1 MLRGTLL
8 HSPWHLVPTVQKQ
21 GLCAERLHTNLV
33 QDTEERL
40 DHRVA
45 DIVFGAFAAHKLAVH
60 RLAARKPAHK
70 PVVHR
75 PLAHRLAD
83 HRPVAHR
90 LADHRLVAQR
100 LVAQRLVADHMLADQ
115 MVEQLAGYTPPPCPD
130 PKADHG
136 RVVADHSS
144 AEKAGPGNQG
154 KIPGIRN
161 EV

>member
-1 MLRGTLL
+1 M
-8 HSPWHLVPTVQKQ
+8 VPTVQKQ

-45 DIVFGAFAAHKLAVH
+45 DIVFVAFAAHKLAVH

-83 HRPVAHR
+83 HR
-90 LADHRLVAQR
+90 LAAQR

-136 RVVADHSS
+136 SVVADHSS

-154 KIPGIRN
+154 KIPGSRN

>member
-1 MLRGTLL
+1 MYSGSLR
-8 HSPWHLVPTVQKQ
+8 K
-21 GLCAERLHTNLV
+21 LV
-33 QDTEERL
+33 QDTEERLERL

-45 DIVFGAFAAHKLAVH
+45 DIVLVAFAAHKLAVH
-60 RLAARKPAHK
+60 RLAAHK
-70 PVVHR
+70 PV
-75 PLAHRLAD
+75 AHRLVD

-90 LADHRLVAQR
+90 LVAHKPVAQR

-144 AEKAGPGNQG
+144 TEKVGPGR
-154 KIPGIRN
+154 GIMN
-161 EV
+161 EA